1 MKIAITATSPNLE
14 SNIDPRFGRCQY
26 FIFVDPETLQFE
38 AIENTG
44 ALAGEG
50 AGIAT
55 AQTIAGKGVEAV
67 LTGNCGP
74 NAHQVLTA
82 AGIKVITGV
91 SGKVQDAIKDYKSGK
106 YQANSQPN
114 VTEHFGMGHGGG
126 GGGGGGRG
134 MGHGRG
140 ADRS

>member
-1 MKIAITATSPNLE
+1 MIPVSAGAGTLFWLTRRPSSSKRWTTEITA
-14 SNIDPRFGRCQY
+14 G
-26 FIFVDPETLQFE
+26 
-38 AIENTG
+38 G
-44 ALAGEG
+44 G

-55 AQTIAGKGVEAV
+55 AQAIAAKGVEVV

-74 NAHQVLTA
+74 NAYQVLKA

-91 SGKVQDAIKDYKSGK
+91 SGKVQDALHDYKGGK
-106 YQANSQPN
+106 YQISAQSN
-114 VTEHFGMGHGGG
+114 VSDHFGMELKHGER
-126 GGGGGGRG
+126 RG